1 MMAFKGNNKNKLILH
16 VSYWLKCIMLMDAKD
31 PLIQVLD
38 KASFATDVIQ
48 CNNIQL

>member
-1 MMAFKGNNKNKLILH
+1 
-16 VSYWLKCIMLMDAKD
+16 MDAKN

-48 CNNIQL
+48 CNNIQLW

>member
-1 MMAFKGNNKNKLILH
+1 MAFKGNNKNKLILH
-16 VSYWLKCIMLMDAKD
+16 VSYLLKCIMLMDAKN
-31 PLIQVLD
+31 PLTQVLD